1 MSEQLTQEEIDALR
15 NAVKTGTV
23 ENTQQDS
30 PSEPSADLK
39 VVSYDFRKPKLL
51 SAERM
56 LTLQLMHQALAKNLQ
71 GLLFSMFKI
80 TGQSSLEALE
90 QVTYGEYALSVNPP
104 SCLLDLTISPVE
116 GSVEVELSP
125 PLGQILL
132 DLLLGGKGEAV
143 SKEEPRE
150 FTEIEFEVLKVFNER
165 MNEELDTV
173 WAQLCDLNFSISSHG
188 VSTDQVQVASSD
200 TPCLLAIILLRMEQ
214 EEMRLQICYPFSVL
228 QAIFDQ
234 AEASGEDQTGK
245 RKEYRQNMIRAL
257 HPAPLSLEV
266 ELGRAKITAN
276 ELNSLSVGDV
286 IKLDHSIED
295 PFTVTACS
303 RPLGTAYVGSHRSR
317 TAACIN
323 QIHPMKKKNTTN
335 TNPPKKT

>member
-15 NAVKTGTV
+15 NAVKSGTV
-23 ENTQQDS
+23 EKAEKGQ
-30 PSEPSADLK
+30 PSEPSQDLK

-56 LTLQLMHQALAKNLQ
+56 LTLQLMHQSLAKNLQ
-71 GLLFSMFKI
+71 SLLFSMFKI

-90 QVTYGEYALSVNPP
+90 QVTYGEYALAVNPP
-104 SCLLDLTISPVE
+104 SCLLDLTISPIE

-132 DLLLGGKGEAV
+132 DLLLGGDGASV
-143 SKEEPRE
+143 SEEEPRE
-150 FTEIEFEVLKVFNER
+150 FTEIEFEILKVFNAR

-234 AEASGEDQTGK
+234 AEASREDQTGK
-245 RKEYRQNMIRAL
+245 RKEHRKNMIRAL
-257 HPAPLSLEV
+257 HPAPISLEV
-266 ELGRAKITAN
+266 ELGRAKITAR

-286 IKLDHSIED
+286 IKLNHAIED
-295 PFTVTACS
+295 PFAVTTCS
-303 RPLGTAYVGSHRSR
+303 RPLGTAHVGSHRGR
-317 TAACIN
+317 TAACIKN
-323 QIHPMKKKNTTN
+323 IYSMKKKPPDT
-335 TNPPKKT
+335 TNPPKEK